1 MSRKVKLAEEVERCR
16 KEQKRCAQYIQ
27 THEDSPER
35 RGAELGMADYF
46 AEELILLAD
55 EVQ

>member
-1 MSRKVKLAEEVERCR
+1 MSRVKISEEVERCR

-35 RGAELGMADYF
+35 RGAELGLADWM
-46 AEELILLAD
+46 AEEMILLAD

>member
-27 THEDSPER
+27 DNPDSPDR
-35 RGAELGMADYF
+35 PGAELGMADYF